1 MPLGSGHLKPAA
13 ILKETDNFIDY
24 VNKAGEKIRINKQPN
39 KSILNSIAE
48 KLNSSNAGTRLE
60 ASVADFIN
68 KSTDATITDFGNK
81 IRNAAGGVIGDI
93 DCATANEL
101 IEVKKSIASVKIEQ
115 FNKYVNIEDAR
126 FFNVDNKTVI
136 LYIDEPIDLSNI
148 NNVNKLNSLKEKG
161 VIVVNELDE
170 LKGVIQ

>member
-1 MPLGSGHLKPAA
+1 M
-13 ILKETDNFIDY
+13 N
-24 VNKAGEKIRINKQPN
+24 
-39 KSILNSIAE
+39 
-48 KLNSSNAGTRLE
+48 
-60 ASVADFIN
+60 
-68 KSTDATITDFGNK
+68 
-81 IRNAAGGVIGDI
+81 GDI

-126 FFNVDNKTVI
+126 FFDVDNKTVI

-161 VIVVNELDE
+161 VIVVNGLDE

>member
-81 IRNAAGGVIGDI
+81 IRNAADGVIGDI

-161 VIVVNELDE
+161 VIVVNGLDE